1 MASGRRRAGTA
12 RRAFPPQC
20 ADEINLGKTGA
31 LDVGSPRAGRC
42 ASPVGGM
49 TPGPPRQSYAPK
61 SKQSGEGHARTLVPA
76 ETEAA
81 MRNAIRGFLAL
92 SVLLWLMAAL
102 PGTARPHK
110 GDPLHA
116 TALDQNENENED
128 DGSGPACG
136 REPADADQVA
146 AVRAMADT
154 ECDCSSATSHSDYV
168 NCVDGVVDAAVANGS
183 LRPECEGSVV
193 SCAAQSSCGR
203 PGAVTCCRTNS
214 TGQTTCSIKS
224 NAAFCKAPPGGTACV
239 GSVPSCCDACGR
251 GGCATGSTTTTVP
264 SATTTTTT
272 TLPGSPSGAFLD
284 RPERLW

>member
-1 MASGRRRAGTA
+1 
-12 RRAFPPQC
+12 
-20 ADEINLGKTGA
+20 
-31 LDVGSPRAGRC
+31 
-42 ASPVGGM
+42 
-49 TPGPPRQSYAPK
+49 
-61 SKQSGEGHARTLVPA
+61 
-76 ETEAA
+76 

-92 SVLLWLMAAL
+92 SVLLWLMAVL

-116 TALDQNENENED
+116 TALDQNENED

-136 REPADADQVA
+136 QEPDDADQVA

-168 NCVDGVVDAAVANGS
+168 NCVDGVVDAAVENGS

-239 GSVPSCCDACGR
+239 GSVPS
-251 GGCATGSTTTTVP
+251 
-264 SATTTTTT
+264 
-272 TLPGSPSGAFLD
+272 
-284 RPERLW
+284 